1 MTMSPRKALVLVDV
15 QNDFLP
21 GGSLAVPEGDQIIP
35 VLNRYIELF
44 RRRGLPIYATRDWHP
59 ERTRHFQAYG
69 GLWPPHCV
77 QDTPG
82 AQFHPDLALPPETII
97 VSKGMDPNEDS
108 YSGFQGKTPE
118 GLDFAEELRQRGIEH
133 LYIGGVAT
141 DYCVRHT
148 VLDARRAG
156 FRVTVLEDAI
166 RGVDLTPGDSERA
179 RQEMAE
185 AGAAFARLQDVAR
198 EMEVE
203 APSAQAHK

>member
-1 MTMSPRKALVLVDV
+1 VSARKALVLVDV

-21 GGSLAVPEGDQIIP
+21 GGALAVPEGDRIIP

-44 RRRGLPIYATRDWHP
+44 HRAGLPIYATRDWHP

-77 QDTPG
+77 QGTRG
-82 AQFHPDLALPPETII
+82 AEFHPDLKLPPETII
-97 VSKGMDPNEDS
+97 ISKGMDPNEDS
-108 YSGFQGKTPE
+108 YSGFQGRTDE
-118 GLDFAEELRQRGIEH
+118 GRTFAEELRARGIEH

-148 VLDARRAG
+148 VLDARREG

-166 RGVDLTPGDSERA
+166 RGVDRAPGDSDRA
-179 RQEMAE
+179 RHEMAA
-185 AGAAFARLQDVAR
+185 AGAAFARWEDVAR
-198 EMEVE
+198 EMA
-203 APSAQAHK
+203 APAETSP

>member
-1 MTMSPRKALVLVDV
+1 MSAKRALILVDV

-21 GGSLAVPEGDQIIP
+21 GGSLAVPDGDRIIP

-44 RRRGLPIYATRDWHP
+44 HRAGLPIYATRDWHP

-77 QDTPG
+77 QGTRG
-82 AQFHPDLALPPETII
+82 AEFHPDLKLTPETII
-97 VSKGMDPNEDS
+97 ISKGMDPNEDS
-108 YSGFQGKTPE
+108 YSGFQGRTAD
-118 GLDFAEELRQRGIEH
+118 GVAFAEELKRRGIEH

-148 VLDARRAG
+148 VLDARRLG
-156 FRVTVLEDAI
+156 FHVTVLEDAI

-179 RQEMAE
+179 LREMVE
-185 AGAAFARLQDVAR
+185 AGASLARFEDVAR
-198 EMEVE
+198 EMSASAE
-203 APSAQAHK
+203 AAPQ